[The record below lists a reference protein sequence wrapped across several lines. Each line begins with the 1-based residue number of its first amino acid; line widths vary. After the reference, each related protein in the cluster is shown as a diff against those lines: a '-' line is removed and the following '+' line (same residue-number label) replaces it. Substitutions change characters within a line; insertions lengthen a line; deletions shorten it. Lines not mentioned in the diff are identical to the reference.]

1 MQFLNSV
8 LSFVVAIGVL
18 VTVHEFGH
26 FWVARRLGVKVLR
39 FSVGFGR
46 PLLMRRAGPD
56 RTEYVL
62 AAIPLGGYVRMLDE
76 SEGEVDAAERHRAFN
91 RQSLAVRSAV
101 VCAGPLANFLF
112 AIIAYAAM
120 FMLGVSGLRANVGDV
135 EPGSPAARA
144 GIAGGDAIVAVAGRP
159 VTTWEAA
166 VQAVIGAALDPGPT
180 TVTVS
185 GPAGGERTLALD
197 LGAISVDDLT
207 RGGFFDSLGITPDR
221 PRIPPRIGAV
231 EAGAPAARAGLRSGD
246 LVLEAGGRPV
256 EDWAA
261 WVQFVRERPGE
272 SFSVLVERDGARRSL
287 TLTPEAVRD
296 GEATIGRIGTG
307 VAGVEEVLD
316 RYYVS
321 ERLGPLDA
329 LLEGARKTADVSL
342 LTLRMFWRMLTGEVS
357 LQNLS
362 GPISIGQFAGVAAER
377 GVSDFLYFLGVVSV
391 SLGILN
397 LLPVP
402 LLDGGHLLYY
412 AAEFVRGRPLSEE
425 VQYAGQRLGIALLVG
440 LMGLAFYNDILRL
453 LG

>member
-26 FWVARRLGVKVLR
+26 YWVARRLGVKVLR

-76 SEGEVDAAERHRAFN
+76 SEGEVDEGDRHRAFN

-101 VCAGPLANFLF
+101 VVAGPLANFLF
-112 AIIAYAAM
+112 AIVAYAAM
-120 FMLGVSGLRANVGDV
+120 FMLGVSGLRANIGDV
-135 EPGSPAARA
+135 EPGSAAARA
-144 GIAGGDAIVAVAGRP
+144 GIVAGHGIVAVDGRA
-159 VTTWEAA
+159 VATWEAT
-166 VQAVIGAALDPGPT
+166 VQAVIGAALEAGPVALD
-180 TVTVS
+180 VTDAHGAV
-185 GPAGGERTLALD
+185 RTLTLD
-197 LGAISVDDLT
+197 LGAVSVDDLT
-207 RGGFFDSLGITPDR
+207 RGKFFDALGITPDR
-221 PRIPPRIGAV
+221 PHIPPRIGTV
-231 EAGAPAARAGLRSGD
+231 DAGGAAARAGLLSGD
-246 LVLEAGGRPV
+246 LVLEAAGEPI
-256 EDWAA
+256 EDWGS
-261 WVQFVRERPGE
+261 WVQFVRQRPGE
-272 SFSVLVERDGARRSL
+272 TFRVRVDRAGAQQSFS
-287 TLTPEAVRD
+287 LTPAPVRD
-296 GEATIGRIGTG
+296 GDATVGRIGTG
-307 VAGVEEVLD
+307 VAGVDEVLA

-321 ERLGPLDA
+321 ERLGPWQA
-329 LLEGARKTADVSL
+329 VVAGVRKTADVSM

-357 LQNLS
+357 LANLS
-362 GPISIGQFAGVAAER
+362 GPISIGQYAGVAAER

-412 AAEFVRGRPLSEE
+412 AAEFVRGRPLPEE
-425 VQYAGQRLGIALLVG
+425 VQHAGQRLGIALLVG
-440 LMGLAFYNDILRL
+440 LMGLAFYNDILRI

>member
-26 FWVARRLGVKVLR
+26 YWVARRLGVKVLR

-46 PLLMRRAGPD
+46 PLLSRRAGPD
-56 RTEYVL
+56 GTEYVL

-76 SEGEVDAAERHRAFN
+76 SEGDVAEAERHRAFN

-112 AIIAYAAM
+112 AIVAYAAM
-120 FMLGVSGLRANVGDV
+120 FMLGVTGLRATVGDV
-135 EPGSPAARA
+135 DPGSAAARA
-144 GIAGGDAIVAVAGRP
+144 GLAAGDDIVAVAGRP
-159 VTTWEAA
+159 VATWEAA
-166 VQAVIGAALDPGPT
+166 VQGVIGAALESGPT
-180 TVTVS
+180 TVTVA
-185 GPAGGERTLALD
+185 GAGGGQRTLSLD
-197 LGAISVDDLT
+197 LAAVSVDDLT
-207 RGGFFDSLGITPDR
+207 RGRFFETLGITPDR
-221 PRIPPRIGAV
+221 PRVPPRIGAV
-231 EAGAPAARAGLRSGD
+231 SPGGAAARAGLRSGD
-246 LVLEAGGRPV
+246 LVLEAAGRPV
-256 EDWAA
+256 ADWAA

-272 SFSVLVERDGARRSL
+272 TFAVRVERDGARHSISL
-287 TLTPEAVRD
+287 TPDAVLD
-296 GEATIGRIGTG
+296 GDATIGRIGTG
-307 VAGVEEVLD
+307 VAGVDEVLE
-316 RYYVS
+316 RYYVT
-321 ERLGPLDA
+321 ERLGPWDA
-329 LLEGARKTADVSL
+329 LSAGVRKTVDVSW
-342 LTLRMFWRMLTGEVS
+342 LTLRMFWRMLTGDVS

-362 GPISIGQFAGVAAER
+362 GPLSIGQYAGVAAER

-402 LLDGGHLLYY
+402 MLDGGHLLYY

-440 LMGLAFYNDILRL
+440 LMGLAFYNDVLRIF
-453 LG
+453 G